1 MEAKE
6 VIATTILA
14 TVILGST
21 QVMAA
26 VDKGSFTFAFGF
38 SVRGTTK
45 FRLSN
50 SNTSC
55 DTIEDTWRYN
65 ENHIL
70 DNKGHYCME
79 LEEKA
84 WFGKRYRGEYHLAD
98 GYRHT
103 SWLGKIKKATYVVN
117 LGTNDDLGPS
127 SRQIKGVGTIYQ

>member
-1 MEAKE
+1 MEAKK

-38 SVRGTTK
+38 SVRGTTE
-45 FRLSN
+45 FRLGN

-55 DTIEDTWRYN
+55 DTIADTWRYN

-127 SRQIKGVGTIYQ
+127 SRQIK